1 MRFQNRL
8 NQDKYL
14 AILLVCFIAWL
25 MIVCTNAA
33 VIIPPAELHTE
44 FDLEEHGVRTTTSCN
59 TQIFNCTKT
68 FPADRVVMLSY
79 AAHVVYIRR
88 GVAKDVVEQFF
99 NHALVQMLKKCC
111 VCAHAKIEE
120 QCVNN
125 HFIPQT
131 DDASLDLWWLVADD
145 EAKTRDFDKAFPHLL
160 SNKLLPTLD
169 EISNLT
175 VAEHRHKTR
184 DMFVKAAKDVYE
196 TKMTDPNAKE
206 FQGHIVSLPSDD
218 ELLYDP
224 KQNEACKRFRQLITP
239 YTISVSATALTS
251 YVVGLVHQLAIISTT
266 SGIDVGA
273 STLIQIDKIMQD
285 HVNLVYTA
293 SRCVHASGS
302 SLLLPTVLVHKLV
315 NQVGNALRM
324 ATMNADKSMSLLYGL
339 PEITSV
345 ALLAHVARHFFQHIV
360 ERLSSVGS
368 GGTAKLVTW
377 TGKAV
382 LVEDVTE
389 IILRNSTVDEVELF
403 ANDLELRKEAK
414 MDSCGGNFMW
424 VDRIDHVNDWREQ
437 CCWQSCVTKDSKA
450 VTIALI
456 NEMCCMAC
464 NIVNCDMFEVAH
476 VHLVL
481 KHFVEAHEEN
491 PIQI

>member
-1 MRFQNRL
+1 MKFQKRL
-8 NQDKYL
+8 YQDKQL
-14 AILLVCFIAWL
+14 AVLLVYIGWL
-25 MIVCTNAA
+25 TIVTTNGA
-33 VIIPPAELHTE
+33 VIIPPAELHSGFE
-44 FDLEEHGVRTTTSCN
+44 LEHGVKTTAVCDTK
-59 TQIFNCTKT
+59 IYNCSKT
-68 FPADRVVMLSY
+68 FPAAKVVLLSY
-79 AAHVVYIRR
+79 NAHVVYIRR
-88 GVAKDVVEQFF
+88 GVAMDVVDQFF
-99 NHALVQMLKKCC
+99 NNALVQMLKKCC
-111 VCAHAKIEE
+111 VCENARIEE

-145 EAKTRDFDKAFPHLL
+145 EAKTRDFDKAFPNLQ
-160 SNKLLPTLD
+160 SNKLLPELD
-169 EISNLT
+169 EISSLT
-175 VAEHRHKTR
+175 VAEHRKKTMQ
-184 DMFVKAAKDVYE
+184 MFVNAARSVYE
-196 TKMTDPNAKE
+196 GKLADPEAKE

-224 KQNEACKRFRQLITP
+224 KQDEACKQFKQLVTT
-239 YTISVSATALTS
+239 YTVSVSATALTS
-251 YVVGLVHQLAIISTT
+251 YVLGLVHQLAIISST
-266 SGIDVGA
+266 SGIEAGS
-273 STLIQIDKIMQD
+273 STLVEIDKIMQD

-293 SRCVHASGS
+293 SRCVHTSGS

-315 NQVGNALRM
+315 HQVSHALRM
-324 ATMNADKSMSLLYGL
+324 AAVNSKMSTTILQGL

-345 ALLAHVARHFFQHIV
+345 ALLAHVARQFFQHIV
-360 ERLSSVGS
+360 DRLSSVGS

-377 TGKAV
+377 TGNAV

-403 ANDLELRKEAK
+403 ANDLEIRKEAK
-414 MDSCGGNFMW
+414 MDSCGGNFVW

-437 CCWQSCVTKDSKA
+437 CCWQSCVTPDNHA

-464 NIVNCDMFEVAH
+464 NLLSCDFFEVAH

-481 KHFVEAHEEN
+481 KHFVEAHEDN